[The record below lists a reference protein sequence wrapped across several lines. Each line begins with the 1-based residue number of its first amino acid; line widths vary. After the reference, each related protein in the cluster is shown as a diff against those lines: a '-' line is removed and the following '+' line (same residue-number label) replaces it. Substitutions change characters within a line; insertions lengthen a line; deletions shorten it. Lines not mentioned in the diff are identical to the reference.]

1 MDELPYVIIISIV
14 LISSW
19 IDYRKK
25 VKKAENE
32 EDIEGHL
39 FWRAT
44 KKLLNPTYGGIVYY
58 NYFLILCTTLDNVL
72 KLNKIYNSLRKSLV
86 VSNYHKAF

>member
-1 MDELPYVIIISIV
+1 LEELPYVIIISIV

-32 EDIEGHL
+32 EEIRKA
-39 FWRAT
+39 FV
-44 KKLLNPTYGGIVYY
+44 P
-58 NYFLILCTTLDNVL
+58 FL
-72 KLNKIYNSLRKSLV
+72 LV
-86 VSNYHKAF
+86 VVLFVVSISVFLT

>member
-1 MDELPYVIIISIV
+1 MEELPYVIIISIV

-32 EDIEGHL
+32 EDIR
-39 FWRAT
+39 RAFV
-44 KKLLNPTYGGIVYY
+44 P
-58 NYFLILCTTLDNVL
+58 FL
-72 KLNKIYNSLRKSLV
+72 LV
-86 VSNYHKAF
+86 VVLFVVSISVFLT

>member
-1 MDELPYVIIISIV
+1 LRNIKDKGGNTLEELPYVIIISIV

-32 EDIEGHL
+32 EDIRKA
-39 FWRAT
+39 FV
-44 KKLLNPTYGGIVYY
+44 P
-58 NYFLILCTTLDNVL
+58 FL
-72 KLNKIYNSLRKSLV
+72 LV
-86 VSNYHKAF
+86 VVLFLMSIAVFLT